1 MVKPTRTGK
10 ITLHSLNPSPNT
22 PESITA
28 RGLALDARPRPRAQH
43 GASSFHAKATGSQRT
58 LLTGA
63 DHPTGHLVLLKFLN
77 SPVKKNPK
85 KNNTKK
91 TRGGNLYFWKTATR
105 NNKSAQVLQ
114 KNSLSYLEC
123 DRSGFPIK
131 TWETLTSVTPRTLD
145 SAQSSV
151 LGREKQKWWVDEEN
165 TSVLQ

>member
-77 SPVKKNPK
+77 SPVKKTPK
-85 KNNTKK
+85 KTTQKK
-91 TRGGNLYFWKTATR
+91 LEGEISTFEKQQRETTNQPKCSRKTACHTWNVVGVGFR
-105 NNKSAQVLQ
+105 LKHGRPSRQLLQ
-114 KNSLSYLEC
+114 
-123 DRSGFPIK
+123 GP
-131 TWETLTSVTPRTLD
+131 
-145 SAQSSV
+145 
-151 LGREKQKWWVDEEN
+151 
-165 TSVLQ
+165 

>member
-77 SPVKKNPK
+77 SPVKKTPK
-85 KNNTKK
+85 KTTQKK
-91 TRGGNLYFWKTATR
+91 LEGEISTFEKQQRETTNQPKCSRKTACHTWNVIGVGFR
-105 NNKSAQVLQ
+105 LKHGRPSRQLLQ
-114 KNSLSYLEC
+114 
-123 DRSGFPIK
+123 GP
-131 TWETLTSVTPRTLD
+131 
-145 SAQSSV
+145 
-151 LGREKQKWWVDEEN
+151 
-165 TSVLQ
+165 

>member
-85 KNNTKK
+85 KTTQKK
-91 TRGGNLYFWKTATR
+91 LEGEISTFEKQQRETTNQPKCSRKTACHTWNVIGVGFR
-105 NNKSAQVLQ
+105 LKHGRPSRQLLQ
-114 KNSLSYLEC
+114 
-123 DRSGFPIK
+123 GP
-131 TWETLTSVTPRTLD
+131 
-145 SAQSSV
+145 
-151 LGREKQKWWVDEEN
+151 
-165 TSVLQ
+165 